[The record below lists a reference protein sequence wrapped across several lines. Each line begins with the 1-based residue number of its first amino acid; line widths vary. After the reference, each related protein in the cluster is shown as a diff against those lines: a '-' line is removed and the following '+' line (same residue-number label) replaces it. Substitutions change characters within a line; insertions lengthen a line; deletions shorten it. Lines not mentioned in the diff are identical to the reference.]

1 MKGGGEGN
9 VSAGLLEKGTPFST
23 SVGQKPES
31 FFFLQCWGVVGWL
44 FAGAG
49 MCKHIQRQ
57 SWRFDS
63 SLVRVYF
70 GAQVAF
76 KIEDQS
82 NLPRIFSSFLNILST
97 FFYHLFFI
105 NCLSTSYKL
114 FVNLFINCSSAVYQ
128 LFINSLSTFY
138 QLFINFLSTLYQ
150 LCINLLTTCYQDF
163 INFLS
168 TFYQLCISCMSTF
181 HQHMTN
187 VLLKISKSFLFVDS
201 LLFCMNFAVG
211 LFGDCWSRHDYLMF
225 L

>member
-9 VSAGLLEKGTPFST
+9 VSAGLLEKGPPFST

-44 FAGAG
+44 FVGAG

-97 FFYHLFFI
+97 FFIIFF
-105 NCLSTSYKL
+105 LST
-114 FVNLFINCSSAVYQ
+114 VYQ
-128 LFINSLSTFY
+128 LLISSLSTFLPTVH

-150 LCINLLTTCYQDF
+150 LF
-163 INFLS
+163 INCLS
-168 TFYQLCISCMSTF
+168 TFYQLFINFVSTF
-181 HQHMTN
+181 
-187 VLLKISKSFLFVDS
+187 
-201 LLFCMNFAVG
+201 
-211 LFGDCWSRHDYLMF
+211 
-225 L
+225 